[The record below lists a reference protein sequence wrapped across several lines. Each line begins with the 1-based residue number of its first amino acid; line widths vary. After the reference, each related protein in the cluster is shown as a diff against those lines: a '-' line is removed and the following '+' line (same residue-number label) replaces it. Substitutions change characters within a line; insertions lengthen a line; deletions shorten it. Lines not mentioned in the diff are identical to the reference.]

1 MMLSVIS
8 LYMIMILLSF
18 VSVIRYVIC
27 SNNQNWLLKLN
38 LIFETLWTRVGSGLL
53 TSMLEKLISFDRS
66 NITGAVDVK
75 MDGSVLEEKSCFK
88 MLRLTFSSKL
98 DWGSYISSIA
108 KTTSKQAGAP
118 SYFLK
123 LFDKLQKRICKTVG
137 PSLPASLEPLAHR
150 RNVAS
155 LSHFHFL
162 FFILEGGLLVI
173 LTNCMISLSP
183 FLDVT
188 RMFMSTASF
197 LAQRNSGIIRV

>member
-1 MMLSVIS
+1 MEFQVRYLALFILSSVIDDFNSKAPFLVLYFSCYTLMTFLMMLSVIS

-75 MDGSVLEEKSCFK
+75 MDASVLEEKSCFK

-123 LFDKLQKRICKTVG
+123 LISYKSGYAKL
-137 PSLPASLEPLAHR
+137 LDL
-150 RNVAS
+150 
-155 LSHFHFL
+155 HFL
-162 FFILEGGLLVI
+162 PLLNPWHIVE
-173 LTNCMISLSP
+173 MQP
-183 FLDVT
+183 
-188 RMFMSTASF
+188 A
-197 LAQRNSGIIRV
+197 